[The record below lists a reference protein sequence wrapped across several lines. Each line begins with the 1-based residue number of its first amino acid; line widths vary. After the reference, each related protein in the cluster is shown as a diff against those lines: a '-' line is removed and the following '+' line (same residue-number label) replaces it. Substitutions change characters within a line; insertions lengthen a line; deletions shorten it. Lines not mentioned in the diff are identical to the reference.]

1 MYLFTQQ
8 LLHSVQIRLTMCGFA
23 FTRIVVKLSRLAKVV
38 NAHDLWTM
46 MMRKLCQFVL
56 GHPRHPFMHSILS
69 SYDILF
75 MRVTV

>member
-8 LLHSVQIRLTMCGFA
+8 LLHSVQIGQTICGFA
-23 FTRIVVKLSRLAKVV
+23 FTRIVVKPSRLAKVV

-46 MMRKLCQFVL
+46 MIRKLCQFVV
-56 GHPRHPFMHSILS
+56 GHPRYPSMHSILS

-75 MRVTV
+75 IRVTV